1 MKIFCAFFSFDFFG
15 EYDDVGKK
23 TKEMIKYIKKMNKN
37 ILFYLNSKIFLY
49 INNYYYFYIIYLIIF
64 LFSIII

>member
-23 TKEMIKYIKKMNKN
+23 TKEMIKYIKKNEQKYF
-37 ILFYLNSKIFLY
+37 ILFK
-49 INNYYYFYIIYLIIF
+49 
-64 LFSIII
+64 